1 MSCNGCRVLR
11 RGCSDKCALRPC
23 LGWIPTPQAQAN
35 ATLFVSK
42 FFGRSDLM
50 SFITAVPDSKKPALF
65 QSLLYEA
72 CGRTVNPVS
81 GAVGLLSTG
90 NWPVCEAAVETVLA
104 GGTLRP
110 VSGVGVLSPDS
121 NEASEAFC
129 NSGGLWRVQP
139 PFFMHGSDGDEMMVE
154 FESDQNMSASASFR
168 SSEASDVWGSFGSCG
183 IEGVGGKEPKLLNL
197 FV

>member
-1 MSCNGCRVLR
+1 M
-11 RGCSDKCALRPC
+11 
-23 LGWIPTPQAQAN
+23 
-35 ATLFVSK
+35 
-42 FFGRSDLM
+42 
-50 SFITAVPDSKKPALF
+50 
-65 QSLLYEA
+65 
-72 CGRTVNPVS
+72 
-81 GAVGLLSTG
+81 GLLSTG

>member
-1 MSCNGCRVLR
+1 MDVEFSEEDAATN
-11 RGCSDKCALRPC
+11 AP
-23 LGWIPTPQAQAN
+23 LGPVWAGSPLPKLKPTP
-35 ATLFVSK
+35 LFS
-42 FFGRSDLM
+42 SP
-50 SFITAVPDSKKPALF
+50 SSSAAVISCPSSPPSPTPKNL
-65 QSLLYEA
+65 SLLYEA

-110 VSGVGVLSPDS
+110 MNGVGVLSPDS